1 MSRIAL
7 LLLFTALASPPAS
20 AELVAIRVGRA
31 ETVAQGPLENAVV
44 LVEGGR
50 IVAVGADLPVARG
63 IRVLDRRDWVVTP
76 GLVNSYSRLGMDGQ
90 AGKLDEP
97 ETHASEEL
105 YPRQE
110 EYRDVLEL
118 GVTTIALYPP
128 GTGLPGQAVAVR
140 PAGDTPRAMTIEE
153 GVYLKITMASSAQAK
168 KDLRGAFEKVD
179 EYEEKVRR
187 AREKW
192 EKEQERKRRSKA
204 TSKKDDDER
213 ASEDTER
220 KDEREAEDRDASGD
234 RFVPP
239 DPEPYVV
246 AMQRVRS
253 KELPVLFAISKASD
267 YLHLLEALGRED
279 VDWFLR
285 LPLRSES
292 DFHFVEEQIGEQR
305 PLVVIDPELTLMQN
319 SRRERNLPA
328 ELARAGARIVLVPA
342 RDTVQ
347 AHRTWMADVGRLVAT
362 GLDRS
367 AALAAVT
374 SEAAAV
380 LGLDERLGTLSPG
393 KDANMVFWSGDPFE
407 PQSLVEAVMLEGEL
421 VYERSKR

>member
-1 MSRIAL
+1 MSRTAL
-7 LLLFTALASPPAS
+7 LLLFTALASHPAS

-50 IVAVGADLPVARG
+50 IVAVGEDLPVARG
-63 IRVLDRRDWVVTP
+63 IRVLDRREWVVTP

-118 GVTTIALYPP
+118 GVTTVALYPP
-128 GTGLPGQAVAVR
+128 GTGIPGQAVAVR
-140 PAGDTPRAMTIEE
+140 TAGDTARAMTIEE
-153 GVYLKITMASSAQAK
+153 GVYLKITMASSASAK
-168 KDLRGAFEKVD
+168 KDLRDALEKVD
-179 EYEEKVRR
+179 EYEEKVRK

-204 TSKKDDDER
+204 SSKKDDDER
-213 ASEDTER
+213 ASEDAAR
-220 KDEREAEDRDASGD
+220 KDERESEDRGASDD

-253 KELPVLFAISKASD
+253 KELPVLFAISCACLSD
-267 YLHLLEALGRED
+267 CHSDRCRLGRSACGG
-279 VDWFLR
+279 R
-285 LPLRSES
+285 CASRSQTRKC
-292 DFHFVEEQIGEQR
+292 HVAQCGA
-305 PLVVIDPELTLMQN
+305 
-319 SRRERNLPA
+319 SRR
-328 ELARAGARIVLVPA
+328 
-342 RDTVQ
+342 
-347 AHRTWMADVGRLVAT
+347 HRQGVGFWD
-362 GLDRS
+362 GQ
-367 AALAAVT
+367 
-374 SEAAAV
+374 
-380 LGLDERLGTLSPG
+380 
-393 KDANMVFWSGDPFE
+393 DA
-407 PQSLVEAVMLEGEL
+407 
-421 VYERSKR
+421 SKL